1 MNASGDAAEQVVRMT
16 LDGVQVAAK
25 ITGKGAEHLAQ
36 LLILALK
43 DTNKRTKGRA
53 SLSTMLKS
61 QKPIKVFEIEDK
73 DLRKFCQEAK
83 KYGVM
88 YHILK
93 DHDDRNNRC
102 DIMVRA
108 EDASKVNRI
117 FERFNLG
124 ANNQATIKQSL
135 EKAQGPFEVS
145 PESDV
150 GDIERFVKELMKNSD
165 KTARVNPDNP
175 FAVRTEKSRQSEVI
189 SANSTN
195 TVLKT
200 SNTTDRP
207 SVRMQ
212 LAEIKQE
219 QDKQIQMKNK
229 GQITQNKSKSKKKR
243 SKSNVR

>member
-16 LDGVQVAAK
+16 LDGVLVAAK

-135 EKAQGPFEVS
+135 EKAQ
-145 PESDV
+145 
-150 GDIERFVKELMKNSD
+150 
-165 KTARVNPDNP
+165 
-175 FAVRTEKSRQSEVI
+175 
-189 SANSTN
+189 
-195 TVLKT
+195 
-200 SNTTDRP
+200 
-207 SVRMQ
+207 
-212 LAEIKQE
+212 
-219 QDKQIQMKNK
+219 
-229 GQITQNKSKSKKKR
+229 
-243 SKSNVR
+243 